1 MKKTALGIVVVW
13 PLFVLGQL
21 SSLAAGDCV
30 QKCPPRWRAPS
41 PNLDDACHHQFNGTP
56 FASCTCHRAYTSPH
70 ILGYGGMGCCYG
82 YQKPC
87 TICPWHFPGGMRCW
101 APAYCHDPASA
112 GMTAAPAG
120 NAGPREIP
128 PTGKSPI
135 PVGKAWDTSPTIRL
149 RPRSKA
155 EPPRQRV
162 PHRCWIRSARPC
174 LCRRWAVPAGT
185 ISTARILYRDKR
197 QSLDNSHNETIRCER
212 FGLVRR

>member
-101 APAYCHDPASA
+101 APAYCHDPAQCRDDGCPCWECWAEGDPSNWQIAYSGWESLGHIPNDSA
-112 GMTAAPAG
+112 AAKVESGAAPATG
-120 NAGPREIP
+120 ASSLLDSLRETLP
-128 PTGKSPI
+128 LP
-135 PVGKAWDTSPTIRL
+135 
-149 RPRSKA
+149 
-155 EPPRQRV
+155 
-162 PHRCWIRSARPC
+162 
-174 LCRRWAVPAGT
+174 
-185 ISTARILYRDKR
+185 
-197 QSLDNSHNETIRCER
+197 
-212 FGLVRR
+212 